1 MQRSA
6 SGPSQH
12 TSWWIGPSAESPP
25 QRVTLARRF
34 ERNQTM
40 YDWRHY
46 VSLQERKPG
55 GLRNGIP
62 FKTMIVVMS

>member
-1 MQRSA
+1 
-6 SGPSQH
+6 
-12 TSWWIGPSAESPP
+12 
-25 QRVTLARRF
+25 
-34 ERNQTM
+34 M

-46 VSLQERKPG
+46 VSLLERKPG